1 MTETSGARPLNVTT
15 DDLTNDEYD
24 RLTPAQ
30 VEKLST
36 VADAGDLPVSHL
48 SDGYDQPA
56 SASFVYPGDPRVA
69 AGEVAATDTAES
81 SDGAPAEAFEG
92 NGDDDRS
99 LILPDADP
107 DGADTG
113 AMPPLDD

>member
-56 SASFVYPGDPRVA
+56 SASFVDPGDPRVA
-69 AGEVAATDTAES
+69 AGDEAL
-81 SDGAPAEAFEG
+81 AEAFEG